1 MAPAWSAELG
11 VRVASWRR
19 VWDAALKTS
28 LSWKSLSASGS
39 RSAGFQPSC
48 AGSTT
53 GCGMSRNTSPQRKR
67 NRTTEEV
74 AGALEK
80 HERFLKWVARAGL
93 HSKHVCISPAAL
105 GPALWGQGPA
115 GCRKNAVKQA
125 AGEQLG
131 KSGRHHEGAGTGRG
145 RTCLKDS
152 TCWSYGACVSW
163 TPRPSSLSLSSLRRA
178 SLMAH

>member
-53 GCGMSRNTSPQRKR
+53 GCGMSRNRSPQRKR